1 MNTKRMY
8 MESISGNISNITG
21 ENFSKNNG
29 EESNYPGYNR
39 ASRRR
44 KRSVH
49 VKKLFVGM
57 FSLIMI
63 LGLSA
68 FYGSGLVSAHDNAK
82 DYQVRCKYYKS
93 IQIHSGDTLWNIA
106 EEYMADDYES
116 VSDYIT
122 EVKKINKLSSDQIQ
136 DSQYLTVPYY
146 DYR

>member
-1 MNTKRMY
+1 MNTKRIY
-8 MESISGNISNITG
+8 KESIGGNISKG
-21 ENFSKNNG
+21 SGREG
-29 EESNYPGYNR
+29 NYTGYNR
-39 ASRRR
+39 ASNRR
-44 KRSVH
+44 KRS
-49 VKKLFVGM
+49 VKKLFVGIL
-57 FSLIMI
+57 SLFMI

-82 DYQVRCKYYKS
+82 DDPVRCKYYKS

-106 EEYMADDYES
+106 EEYMTEDYES
-116 VSDYIT
+116 VSEYIT

>member
-1 MNTKRMY
+1 MNTKRIY
-8 MESISGNISNITG
+8 KESIGGNISKG
-21 ENFSKNNG
+21 SGREG
-29 EESNYPGYNR
+29 NYTGYNR
-39 ASRRR
+39 ASNRR

-49 VKKLFVGM
+49 VKKLFVGIL
-57 FSLIMI
+57 SLFVIF
-63 LGLSA
+63 GLSA

-82 DYQVRCKYYKS
+82 DDPVRCKYYKS

-106 EEYMADDYES
+106 EEYMTEDYES
-116 VSDYIT
+116 VSEYIT

>member
-8 MESISGNISNITG
+8 MECISGNISNTVG
-21 ENFSKNNG
+21 GNFSKKNG
-29 EESNYPGYNR
+29 DESNYPGYNR

-49 VKKLFVGM
+49 VKKLLAGM

-63 LGLSA
+63 LGFSA

-82 DYQVRCKYYKS
+82 DDPVRCKYYKS

-146 DYR
+146 DCR